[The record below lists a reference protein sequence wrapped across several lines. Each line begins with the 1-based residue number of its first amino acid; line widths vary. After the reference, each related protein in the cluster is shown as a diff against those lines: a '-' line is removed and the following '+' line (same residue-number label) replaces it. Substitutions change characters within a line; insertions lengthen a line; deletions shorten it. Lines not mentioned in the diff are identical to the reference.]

1 MTFQVSPRWGDDEAE
16 PTVER
21 MREVLAELDAED
33 FEHPFVSVT
42 HESEWCLSAYPFGL
56 LVWENLEDGV
66 PRHMNEVSRERVL
79 ALWRKLAEGRLE
91 EIEAEPW
98 LPGYEDP

>member
-33 FEHPFVSVT
+33 FEHPFVSLT
-42 HESEWCLSAYPFGL
+42 HESEWCLSAYPFGC
-56 LVWENLEDGV
+56 WCGNTWKTAFRDT
-66 PRHMNEVSRERVL
+66 
-79 ALWRKLAEGRLE
+79 
-91 EIEAEPW
+91 
-98 LPGYEDP
+98 